1 MLELKNVSFSYENG
15 IKVING
21 ISFHIGRGEKVG
33 LIGANG
39 AGKSTMLKLIL
50 GLLSGEGSILADHI
64 PVGKK
69 TLSRIRKKT
78 GFVLQN
84 SDNQMFMSTVLED
97 MIFGPMNY
105 GLSREEAVRK
115 AETVLE
121 QLQVPEL
128 KDRYNHKI
136 SSGEKKMGAIATVL
150 AMEPELI
157 LMDEPTAGLDPC
169 NRRLII
175 RTILNLSQTLLITS
189 HDLDMIYDTCSRVI
203 LISEGSITADGP
215 ADQILRDRELL
226 EKNHMEL
233 PLRFQV

>member
-1 MLELKNVSFSYENG
+1 
-15 IKVING
+15 
-21 ISFHIGRGEKVG
+21 
-33 LIGANG
+33 
-39 AGKSTMLKLIL
+39 
-50 GLLSGEGSILADHI
+50 
-64 PVGKK
+64 
-69 TLSRIRKKT
+69 
-78 GFVLQN
+78 
-84 SDNQMFMSTVLED
+84 
-97 MIFGPMNY
+97 
-105 GLSREEAVRK
+105 
-115 AETVLE
+115 
-121 QLQVPEL
+121 
-128 KDRYNHKI
+128 
-136 SSGEKKMGAIATVL
+136 MGAIATVL

-175 RTILNLSQTLLITS
+175 RTIQALSQTLLITS